1 MPHSLTTVT
10 SHDMGA
16 ASVEQPSSAI
26 DSDKP
31 LVSVVNIVSEKLYT
45 LPEDHKKK
53 ADLRHKP
60 L

>member
-31 LVSVVNIVSEKLYT
+31 LVSVVNIVSENLYT
-45 LPEDHKKK
+45 
-53 ADLRHKP
+53 
-60 L
+60 